1 MVNAT
6 LGNIK
11 QDSMPKKLPGLSRN
25 RPQVTV
31 PLSVQSGKQRKCKNS
46 LLTQKYFR
54 SSLLSTRVVEPEK
67 RRPEIRLCPQASART
82 EDACC
87 PASLVKLCL
96 KEKRLDK
103 ETNNAC
109 ISLIT

>member
-11 QDSMPKKLPGLSRN
+11 QDSMPKKLPGLSGN
-25 RPQVTV
+25 KPQVTV
-31 PLSVQSGKQRKCKNS
+31 PYNGKQRKCKNN
-46 LLTQKYFR
+46 LLTQTYFR
-54 SSLLSTRVVEPEK
+54 SSLLSTWVVEPER
-67 RRPEIRLCPQASART
+67 RRPEICLCPQASSRT

-87 PASLVKLCL
+87 PASLVKLCII
-96 KEKRLDK
+96 EKTFDK

-109 ISLIT
+109 ISRIT